1 MLLHAHAHAQLVAAD
16 TVGASSICLSTHAYS
31 LAAPCRKFVTWKAFK
46 VGPRWNI
53 LAPFLLDGFA
63 VSLRTFTVIGVIM
76 ASTGVLARINAVSQ
90 AAHEIIRQL
99 WIFLF
104 QFVECI
110 NISNQAIMATA
121 LGLKQYEYAFQVAK
135 RHLIYAVAI
144 VSTVAVA
151 VVLQQ
156 HWLLGR
162 FTRDA
167 VIIATASTAIPL
179 VAAAFPLD
187 AVSSILDGTLTAAGQ
202 AKWTAINTTVT
213 AGFTLVALLGAE
225 RLITMSLLRVW
236 LFLKTMTVLRLPM
249 LIQRTFL
256 SADSPFSKSS
266 RVQAQLAPAGEAER
280 TAAQAVPIPGQED
293 MTHEVAERAA

>member
-1 MLLHAHAHAQLVAAD
+1 M
-16 TVGASSICLSTHAYS
+16 
-31 LAAPCRKFVTWKAFK
+31 TWKAFK

-266 RVQAQLAPAGEAER
+266 RVQAQLAPAGDAER